1 MDPIIGQILLI
12 SWNWAPRGW
21 LLCNGQLLPIQQ
33 YSALFSLL
41 GVTYGGNGTTT
52 FALPDLRGRVPVHQG
67 TGPGLTDRV
76 IGERSGTESVTLMTS
91 NLPAHNH
98 GIAVSSEPAGRAAGS
113 YIAGGSATV
122 PTGPNSVILDP
133 STILPTGNN
142 LPHENMQPYLV
153 MNYIIATEGIYPS
166 RP

>member
-21 LLCNGQLLPIQQ
+21 LLCNGQVLPIQQ

-76 IGERSGTESVTLMTS
+76 IGERAGTESVTLMTP
-91 NLPAHNH
+91 NLPTHSH
-98 GIAVSSEPAGRAAGS
+98 PIAFSSAGTGRTSGTFL
-113 YIAGGSATV
+113 ATEGFTN
-122 PTGPNSVILDP
+122 TGPNNLVMDP
-133 STILPTGNN
+133 STVLPTGGS
-142 LPHENMQPYLV
+142 LPHDNMQPYLV